1 MAKGISPNFE
11 VVANHSVVEIMG
23 RCLNTSITTMIAIL
37 ALLLFVG
44 GAIQNFVW
52 VLLIGVVVGAFDSI
66 CIAPSLLVVFETGK
80 WGKFVQP
87 APTSK

>member
-1 MAKGISPNFE
+1 MS
-11 VVANHSVVEIMG
+11 
-23 RCLNTSITTMIAIL
+23 RCLNTSITTLITIV

-52 VLLIGVVVGAFDSI
+52 VLLIGVLVGTFDSI
-66 CIAPSLLVVFETGK
+66 CIAPSLLVVFETGR

-87 APTSK
+87 APASK